1 MKRLMRYKCVIENYL
16 SEPTEAYL
24 KYGGSFE
31 IRYAEITAE
40 TKSEAMRMESKSVQ
54 HFKRCKI
61 EQSVIAE
68 VDALKSVQWLMNNRE
83 V

>member
-16 SEPTEAYL
+16 SEPTEANL

-31 IRYAEITAE
+31 ILYAEITAE
-40 TKSEAMRMESKSVQ
+40 TKAEAMRMASTSVEN
-54 HFKRCKI
+54 FKRCKI
-61 EQSVIAE
+61 EQSVIADP
-68 VDALKSVQWLMNNRE
+68 DAFKGVRWLLNNRE